1 MRECKDLIIKTNL
14 KTYIMKKL
22 SLIVFLA
29 VFIMGS
35 AQKSYEVKPYT
46 AYLSEYK
53 PYYMLIY
60 SDIQAMNIPTS
71 EKLKLLDEGILTL
84 KTKFKKDRKSE
95 FESKS
100 VELGVTNW
108 CSSKSHGGKKNCGY
122 SYVSAPLPSLYTT
135 NSWIRV
141 VGTNKGT
148 TVTPDGSSAGLK
160 MTVAGKGKN
169 IGTLYA
175 VFKYRPDYTEKT
187 VDDDTDKLFS
197 LITQ

>member
-1 MRECKDLIIKTNL
+1 
-14 KTYIMKKL
+14 MKKL
-22 SLIVFLA
+22 SFIVFLT
-29 VFIMGS
+29 VFIGGS
-35 AQKSYEVKPYT
+35 AQKNYEVKPYD

-53 PYYMLIY
+53 PYYTLIY
-60 SDIQAMNIPTS
+60 TEIQGMNVPLS
-71 EKLKLLDEGILTL
+71 EKLRLLDEGLLNL
-84 KTKFKKDRKSE
+84 KTKFKKERKNE

-108 CSSKSHGGKKNCGY
+108 CTSKSSGGKKNCGY
-122 SYVSAPLPSLYTT
+122 SYVSAPSPALYTT

-148 TVTPDGSSAGLK
+148 TVTADGSSAGLK

-175 VFKYRPDYTEKT
+175 VFKYRPDYTNKT
-187 VDDDTDKLFS
+187 VEDDADKLFS